1 MAANR
6 DACSDKETW
15 NEEPAVRNP
24 PLPSRHAAA
33 LVVALALAV
42 VAPASA
48 EAMRLLGVEPRPN
61 QVMSGSGVAFTLH
74 FDHPLDHQASR
85 FMLAGADGV
94 RKTVPVRLESQP
106 NVLYG
111 SVGQLHQGSYT
122 LDWSARAS
130 DGGALS
136 GTLPF
141 KVAPT
146 R

>member
-1 MAANR
+1 MR
-6 DACSDKETW
+6 H
-15 NEEPAVRNP
+15 PL
-24 PLPSRHAAA
+24 LPSRRAAA
-33 LVVALALAV
+33 LVAALALAV
-42 VAPASA
+42 VGRASA
-48 EAMRLLGVEPRPN
+48 EAMRLLGAEPRPN

-85 FMLAGADGV
+85 FMLVGAGGA
-94 RKTVPVRLESQP
+94 RKTVPVRLEAQP

-130 DGGALS
+130 NGATLS

-141 KVAPT
+141 TVAPT
-146 R
+146 Q